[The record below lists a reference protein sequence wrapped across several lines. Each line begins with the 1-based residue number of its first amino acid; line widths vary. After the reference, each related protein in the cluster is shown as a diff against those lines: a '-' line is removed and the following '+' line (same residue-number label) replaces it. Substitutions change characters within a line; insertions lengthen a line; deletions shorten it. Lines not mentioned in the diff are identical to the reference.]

1 MDRII
6 IRDLRI
12 YAHHGV
18 HDFEK
23 KKGQMFIVDADIY
36 ADLTDACQTDD
47 LESTVNYSHAATVI
61 KRALTAE
68 NYDLIERAA
77 QAAADSLL
85 AEFSSAECVRILLK
99 KPNAPIEADFGYV
112 AVEITRSRDTKRGY
126 M

>member
-23 KKGQMFIVDADIY
+23 KRGQMFIIDADIY
-36 ADLTDACQTDD
+36 ADLTAACRTDR
-47 LESTVNYSHAATVI
+47 LEDTINYSRAAAVI
-61 KRALTAE
+61 KRAVSSE
-68 NYDLIERAA
+68 SYDLIERAA
-77 QAAADSLL
+77 QVAADSLL
-85 AEFSSAECVRILLK
+85 AEFPAAERVRILLK

-112 AVEITRSRDTKRGY
+112 AVEITRAR
-126 M
+126 